1 MRGVASPLDSRS
13 MHRCAAFLLVHAA
26 GLALAAF
33 HAHPV
38 AAQVAP
44 DTSKAVRIT
53 ASAGFLD
60 ASGNTDVT
68 TVNVSERL
76 EWVRPRFLWQQ
87 TFEAVNGTTDGEES
101 ANLLATRVRSDWTP
115 PGRLSVYAF
124 VGYDRNTFAGI
135 SRRFEEG
142 AGLAYRLIEQARHS
156 LTTELGSQLVQQRS
170 TAAVTEEFLAG
181 RAAAIYRFIIRE
193 NSFFDARAEYLP
205 NFETSEDYRMNTDL
219 ALVAPLSRHFSIKL
233 GYVVRFDNLPQPG
246 AEKTDR
252 FFTTGLQV
260 AY

>member
-1 MRGVASPLDSRS
+1 MRRQALIISR
-13 MHRCAAFLLVHAA
+13 VVVI
-26 GLALAAF
+26 LAAI
-33 HAHPV
+33 PLGV
-38 AAQVAP
+38 PDLVAQVP
-44 DTSKAVRIT
+44 DTAKALRIT

-76 EWVRPRFLWQQ
+76 EWVRPRYVWAHA
-87 TFEAVNGTTDGEES
+87 FEAVNGTTDGEES
-101 ANLLATRVRSDWTP
+101 ANLLATKLRGDWTP
-115 PGRLSVYAF
+115 PGRLSVYTF
-124 VGYDRNTFAGI
+124 FGYDRNTFAGI

-142 AGLAYRLIEQARHS
+142 AGLAYRLIEQPRHA

-170 TAAVTEEFLAG
+170 TDAVTESFLAG

-193 NSFFDARAEYLP
+193 GSYFDARAEYLP
-205 NFETSEDYRMNTDL
+205 NFETGEDYRVNTDL
-219 ALVAPLSRHFSIKL
+219 ALVAPLSRHFGIKV

-246 AEKTDR
+246 AETTDR